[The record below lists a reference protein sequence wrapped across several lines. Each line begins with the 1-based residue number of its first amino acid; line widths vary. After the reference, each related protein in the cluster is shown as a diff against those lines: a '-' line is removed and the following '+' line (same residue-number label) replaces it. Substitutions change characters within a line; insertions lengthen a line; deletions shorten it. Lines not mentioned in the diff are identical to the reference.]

1 LKETPEL
8 TTKRFWEIT
17 EQYINEQIEDPELK
31 GKYLVGLTAEMGANQ
46 QAVNPEAF
54 VNNTFKTQDR
64 APLLALQ
71 AGAGIPTTAFP
82 KDTALI
88 LSQLKRLQSS
98 FKSGISV
105 LASPQH
111 LGNELAVSETDDGR
125 TRLEVTDDLTNING
139 HR

>member
-31 GKYLVGLTAEMGANQ
+31 GKYLV
-46 QAVNPEAF
+46 
-54 VNNTFKTQDR
+54 NTFKTQDR